1 MSELLATAP
10 LSARGRLAG
19 SLLTGRSSR
28 DLRRLALHEVIDE
41 LGGRIRHLDLEALD
55 LVEEH
60 VVEPHRRNGDEEA
73 QGGRDES
80 FRDAGR
86 HRAEAAGPGR
96 RHAAEGV
103 DDADDG
109 AEKAD
114 ERRRRRDR
122 GETAAVSYTHLRAH
136 ETVLDL

>member
-28 DLRRLALHEVIDE
+28 GLRRLALHEVIDE

-55 LVEEH
+55 LVEEYRLQR
-60 VVEPHRRNGDEEA
+60 HRRNGDEEA

-86 HRAEAAGPGR
+86 HRAETAGPGR

-103 DDADDG
+103 NDADDG
-109 AEKAD
+109 AERS
-114 ERRRRRDR
+114 E
-122 GETAAVSYTHLRAH
+122 EHT
-136 ETVLDL
+136 